1 MWPYQWIT
9 DSVLGIT
16 DSVLPTQY
24 YRSRESLWET
34 AESIRSIAIINCLIR
49 FQNTN
54 LPNTQFARLICLRLP
69 EWITVGD
76 DCFARSAGRPRLG
89 HAHQSAFL
97 KKSFLQMLS
106 VVIALKGHLNLS
118 FSTGLSH
125 EHTGAVHLL
134 YKRERKGLADVQ
146 LYSFSF
152 RNLQCE
158 QLNSDHWPLTG
169 KTTESVASQAKTTES
184 KFAKFGRFLKCEIPI
199 ERANG
204 LQLDFTFLTNLQ
216 ILHGESRK
224 SLGLQRAP
232 WKSTL
237 ESDLPYY

>member
-16 DSVLPTQY
+16 DSVVPTQY

-76 DCFARSAGRPRLG
+76 DCFARSVGRPILG

-97 KKSFLQMLS
+97 KKSFFQMLS

-125 EHTGAVHLL
+125 EHTGAVHVRLL
-134 YKRERKGLADVQ
+134 YKTKGSRRRAVVQ
-146 LYSFSF
+146 FQFSQF
-152 RNLQCE
+152 TMWTIE
-158 QLNSDHWPLTG
+158 QRPLT
-169 KTTESVASQAKTTES
+169 VDWQN
-184 KFAKFGRFLKCEIPI
+184 
-199 ERANG
+199 NG
-204 LQLDFTFLTNLQ
+204 IRGFP
-216 ILHGESRK
+216 G
-224 SLGLQRAP
+224 
-232 WKSTL
+232 
-237 ESDLPYY
+237 

>member
-76 DCFARSAGRPRLG
+76 DCFARSVGRPCLG

-97 KKSFLQMLS
+97 KKSSPKCWAWSLRWKGILTWVSQPDSPTNIQAPYIFCTKENERVSQTCSCTVSVFVIYNVNNWTATTDRWLAKQRNPWLLRLKQQRASLQSS
-106 VVIALKGHLNLS
+106 VV
-118 FSTGLSH
+118 F
-125 EHTGAVHLL
+125 
-134 YKRERKGLADVQ
+134 
-146 LYSFSF
+146 
-152 RNLQCE
+152 
-158 QLNSDHWPLTG
+158 
-169 KTTESVASQAKTTES
+169 
-184 KFAKFGRFLKCEIPI
+184 
-199 ERANG
+199 
-204 LQLDFTFLTNLQ
+204 
-216 ILHGESRK
+216 
-224 SLGLQRAP
+224 
-232 WKSTL
+232 
-237 ESDLPYY
+237 